1 MRKVSLL
8 LAFSAFSVAMLIPAF
23 GQGQRAAQKIDN
35 EFVQQQFGN
44 QFTLLPDVA
53 PVFGDLDGDGVEDV
67 AIAARCKNPMLDQA
81 QHNYTVM
88 DPYYDFFGYG
98 DPRITTTFSEGDPA
112 RRGLVVLIIHGDA
125 GPEGW
130 RSATPKAKYVIVNLP
145 YRTLSVRKFKLKKKT
160 VEAIYVEEAGEMGD
174 SSAVFFDGRKFR
186 YVPMGG
192 DMQ

>member
-8 LAFSAFSVAMLIPAF
+8 LAFSVFSVAMLIPAF
-23 GQGQRAAQKIDN
+23 AQGQSPSRKIDN
-35 EFVQQQFGN
+35 EFVQQQFGD
-44 QFTLLPDVA
+44 QFTLLPEIA

-81 QHNYTVM
+81 EHKYTVM

-98 DPRITTTFSEGDPA
+98 DPKLTTTFSEGDPA
-112 RRGLVVLIIHGDA
+112 RRGLVVLIIHGA
-125 GPEGW
+125 GQDGW

-145 YRTLSVRKFKLKKKT
+145 YRTISIRKMGLRKKT
-160 VEAIYVEEAGEMGD
+160 IEAIYVEESGDMGD
-174 SSAVFFDGRKFR
+174 SSALFFDGRKFR

-192 DMQ
+192 NMQ